1 MIWICMQ
8 VVLIYRITGL
18 PPADAIT
25 YSLVSGLLEIGFKV
39 PDVYHHITEVLW
51 SYGESIIKLMKQG
64 DVELTVSF
72 ILPSLAGLSRALQL
86 SPFLF
91 RANQLLALC
100 HNTQFLIQDETLDHI
115 RTAIT
120 TCLKEHDA
128 TSYSRRVLNK
138 YWEDGTPL
146 SSNRVVYDLL
156 VILRNVTTRVIADSH
171 PDPSTTTALS
181 TTAGSKKFHLTRDVE
196 HAWSELMKKTASG
209 VRPTAASDAEKDE
222 LLNKNMRTIYVTSLG
237 YYEDIKKYANEGE
250 KWAPDAYMQEIMG
263 TSLVSDTLYPF
274 LHHANT
280 GSCSTWLHYLL
291 FTFMKWM
298 MCSLIISLNVFS
310 WLLMVEMLGYM

>member
-1 MIWICMQ
+1 
-8 VVLIYRITGL
+8 
-18 PPADAIT
+18 
-25 YSLVSGLLEIGFKV
+25 
-39 PDVYHHITEVLW
+39 
-51 SYGESIIKLMKQG
+51 MKQG

-100 HNTQFLIQDETLDHI
+100 HNTQFLIQDETLDNI

-171 PDPSTTTALS
+171 PDQSTTTTLS
-181 TTAGSKKFHLTRDVE
+181 TTGGSKKLHLTRDVE

-263 TSLVSDTLYPF
+263 TSLVSHYYLCSLLLLFNAGLY
-274 LHHANT
+274 
-280 GSCSTWLHYLL
+280 STWLHCLPFIY
-291 FTFMKWM
+291 MKSM
-298 MCSLIISLNVFS
+298 MSSLIISPNVFS
-310 WLLMVEMLGYM
+310 WLLMVEMLGCMLQLWMQPFFWLSSKLIQVN